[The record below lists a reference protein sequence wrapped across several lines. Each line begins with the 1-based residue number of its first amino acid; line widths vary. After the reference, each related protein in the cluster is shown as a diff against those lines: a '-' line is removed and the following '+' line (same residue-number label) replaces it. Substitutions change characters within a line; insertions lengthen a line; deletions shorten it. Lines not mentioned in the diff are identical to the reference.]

1 MRIPGSVQGSLNA
14 YLSMRAA
21 LVAILRHN
29 AGGGEPIRSLA
40 VPGLGTGVGGLDHDE
55 AAGQM
60 REAYDNVVGDG
71 WRAVLHPAQAP
82 FAFGNRR
89 LKRRGT

>member
-1 MRIPGSVQGSLNA
+1 VQGSINA

-21 LVAILRHN
+21 LVAVLRHN
-29 AGGGEPIRSLA
+29 AAGGRRIRSLA
-40 VPGLGTGVGGLDHDE
+40 VPGLGTGVGGIDPEE

-60 REAYDNVVGDG
+60 RAAYDNVVGG
-71 WRAVLHPAQAP
+71 EWREVVHPALAP

-89 LKRRGT
+89 RTMRCS